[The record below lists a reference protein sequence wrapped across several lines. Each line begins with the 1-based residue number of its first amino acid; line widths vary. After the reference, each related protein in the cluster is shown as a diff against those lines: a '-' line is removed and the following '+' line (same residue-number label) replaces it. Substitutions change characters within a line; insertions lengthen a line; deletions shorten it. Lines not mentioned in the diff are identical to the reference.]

1 MRLCSLESSALCVEL
16 GKMVFFS
23 NSEEYPG
30 VPINAA
36 FVYVTVRTLWLEMG
50 HHFPLS
56 AGTGLW
62 VYEKQKMRSIIQA
75 PKSIILLSDNPDA
88 RSVFLANSSYQKCTS
103 QVPYQPAHPRVDQEW
118 MARWYL
124 LESTLLWV
132 HWQTPDAEHFTLP
145 SSFFPPL
152 PSPPLPSPL
161 LSSPCLLFSSLPFSS
176 YSWTLYNPCRPL
188 INCVHVCVH
197 ERRERLNCM
206 YKKIYKLTPISVMK
220 GKF

>member
-1 MRLCSLESSALCVEL
+1 
-16 GKMVFFS
+16 
-23 NSEEYPG
+23 
-30 VPINAA
+30 
-36 FVYVTVRTLWLEMG
+36 MG

-132 HWQTPDAEHFTLP
+132 H
-145 SSFFPPL
+145 
-152 PSPPLPSPL
+152 
-161 LSSPCLLFSSLPFSS
+161 
-176 YSWTLYNPCRPL
+176 
-188 INCVHVCVH
+188 
-197 ERRERLNCM
+197 
-206 YKKIYKLTPISVMK
+206 
-220 GKF
+220 